1 VKRLALSLCILG
13 LAALGFAPSSF
24 GFAANF
30 DYIGQVKGQDG
41 SSVGFSVGRSAS
53 GRKRVTQFT
62 VTRVAYECRDA
73 SPGVTDGWLLDRGIR
88 VKARR
93 FEGRGDW
100 VGLPLDPV
108 GKVTGKLRRRGRAS
122 GSFKIRGELAG
133 PGTHCNTGLV
143 SWRASKNPILN
154 P

>member
-1 VKRLALSLCILG
+1 MKRFALFLGLCALLALAS
-13 LAALGFAPSSF
+13 APASF

-30 DYIGQVKGQDG
+30 DYLGQVKGQDG
-41 SSVGFSVGRSAS
+41 SSVGFSIGRSAS
-53 GRKRVTQFT
+53 GRKRVIDFT
-62 VTRVAYECRDA
+62 VTRAAYECRDA
-73 SPGVTDGWLLDRGIR
+73 PPGLTDGWVLDRGLR

-100 VGLPLDPV
+100 IGLPLDPV
-108 GKVTGKLRRRGRAS
+108 GKVTGKLRPGGRAS

-143 SWRASKNPILN
+143 GWRATRAPVFTR
-154 P
+154 